1 VAHAGYL
8 IVFAALLQRYEQVP
22 AVRMLASTLPPLLAC
37 VPMVLAVRAVREALA
52 QVGLDGPGL
61 PRLGAEVAAG
71 AATYMVAAPI
81 LARSVSRD
89 FLNLVR
95 NALRRSG

>member
-1 VAHAGYL
+1 M
-8 IVFAALLQRYEQVP
+8 QKYEQVP
-22 AVRMLASTLPPLLAC
+22 AARMLASTLPPLLAC
-37 VPMVLAVRAVREALA
+37 VPMVLAVRGVREVLA
-52 QVGLDGPGL
+52 QAGMSGPGL

-71 AATYMVAAPI
+71 AVAYIVAALI

-95 NALRRSG
+95 NALRR